1 MNQKKRMAGTLSCL
15 MLAMSATAVLL
26 GYMNPAR
33 DSASPEQ
40 IERILQAASNAV
52 THDVTLRPQRWQ
64 DIEVLAVPEKSRG
77 GALLV
82 ATRDDGAWHFHI
94 GADGIPVRGRS
105 WGRQESASSAPRSIL
120 IHLTRPYATDDFLP
134 LQVIGVRALVSSI
147 HDSLRQSSESL
158 PVRFVANG

>member
-15 MLAMSATAVLL
+15 MVAMSATAVLL

-33 DSASPEQ
+33 DQATPEQ
-40 IERILQAASNAV
+40 VERILLAAANAV
-52 THDVTLRPQRWQ
+52 ADDVTLRPQRWQ
-64 DIEVLAVPEKSRG
+64 DIEVLAVPEKNGG
-77 GALLV
+77 GALLA

-120 IHLTRPYATDDFLP
+120 IHLTKPYASEDFLP

-147 HDSLRQSSESL
+147 YDSLRQSADSL

>member
-15 MLAMSATAVLL
+15 MVAMSATAVLL

-33 DSASPEQ
+33 DQATPEQ
-40 IERILQAASNAV
+40 VERILLAASNAV
-52 THDVTLRPQRWQ
+52 ADDVTLRPQRWQ
-64 DIEVLAVPEKSRG
+64 DIEVLAVPEKISG
-77 GALLV
+77 GALLA
-82 ATRDDGAWHFHI
+82 ATRDDGVWHFHI

-120 IHLTRPYATDDFLP
+120 IHLTRPYASEDFLP

-147 HDSLRQSSESL
+147 YDNLRQSADSL